1 MCTIVGVLILM
12 VGDMIMFSGHPKSIQ
27 AQKTRMDQQNHE
39 PPNAQTMKNLDRS
52 SSSSGDDKSPELQ
65 KLAENNDS

>member
-1 MCTIVGVLILM
+1 M
-12 VGDMIMFSGHPKSIQ
+12 
-27 AQKTRMDQQNHE
+27 KTRMDQQNHE
-39 PPNAQTMKNLDRS
+39 SPNAQTMKNLDRS